1 MARRD
6 QTLYKDTSDA
16 KIAGVCSGLAKYF
29 DIDTNL
35 VRVGFA
41 AFMLAGGGSV
51 IAYLILALLLDP
63 DPEPVESSAIAPRDG
78 EIVLDAQ
85 SSPAASVDQPT
96 PHVEETAV
104 SYGEVL
110 HEGGHHEPHPGA

>member
-6 QTLYKDTSDA
+6 QTLYRDTSDA

-63 DPEPVESSAIAPRDG
+63 EPAESAPIAPRDS
-78 EIVLDAQ
+78 EMVLDPQ
-85 SSPAASVDQPT
+85 SSPAASVDPLT
-96 PHVEETAV
+96 PHVEGTTV
-104 SYGEVL
+104 S
-110 HEGGHHEPHPGA
+110 

>member
-6 QTLYKDTSDA
+6 QTIYRDTSDA

-41 AFMLAGGGSV
+41 AFTLAGGGSV
-51 IAYLILALLLDP
+51 IAYLVLALLLDP
-63 DPEPVESSAIAPRDG
+63 EPVGSPAIAPGDS
-78 EIVLDAQ
+78 EIVLDPQ
-85 SSPAASVDQPT
+85 SSPAASVDHLT
-96 PHVEETAV
+96 REAEVTAA

-110 HEGGHHEPHPGA
+110 HEGGHHPPHPGA